1 MKTQQQN
8 KKGKVLKA
16 RKAQERPVEMS
27 GAMALRMTAAM
38 PSSSERNFAI
48 ALGLSLA
55 LHAVLLSLHFKYPD
69 ASRAFQ
75 EKALDIILVNAKSAR
90 KPNDAQALAQAN
102 LDGGG
107 NSEQDRR
114 VKTPL
119 PPSNRQQAGNDLEQ
133 AQKRVRTLEAR
144 QKQLIAQAKGK
155 PKAAVKESAEVE
167 APPVAEVEPS
177 GLDLVS
183 KSLQMARLEGEIA
196 RQTEEYNKRPRVGRL
211 TSARVREYRF
221 ARYVDDWRQKVERIG
236 TLNYPEAA
244 RGKIYGNLVLT
255 VRIRKD
261 GSVERIEIDRSSGSR
276 VLDDAARRV
285 VRMAEPFANFPP
297 DIARDFDILEI
308 TRTWT
313 FTKGSQV
320 ATTN

>member
-1 MKTQQQN
+1 MKKQQ
-8 KKGKVLKA
+8 KKT
-16 RKAQERPVEMS
+16 RKAKDRSVDMS
-27 GAMALRMTAAM
+27 SAVMALNPPVALR
-38 PSSSERNFAI
+38 PSAERNFAI
-48 ALGLSLA
+48 ALGFSLV

-90 KPNDAQALAQAN
+90 APKDAQALAQN
-102 LDGGG
+102 SLDGGG

-119 PPSNRQQAGNDLEQ
+119 PPSNRQQAGTDLEQ
-133 AQKRVRTLEAR
+133 AQKRVQALEAR
-144 QKQLIAQAKGK
+144 QKQLLAQAKGK
-155 PKAAVKESAEVE
+155 PKAAVKESSEAE
-167 APPVAEVEPS
+167 ALPVAEAQPS

-183 KSLQMARLEGEIA
+183 KSLEMARIEGQIA

-244 RGKIYGNLVLT
+244 RGKIYGSLVLS
-255 VRIRKD
+255 VRIKKD
-261 GSVERIEIDRSSGSR
+261 GSVERIDIDRSSGSR

-313 FTKGSQV
+313 FTKGNQV

>member
-1 MKTQQQN
+1 MKKHQ
-8 KKGKVLKA
+8 KKA
-16 RKAQERPVEMS
+16 RKAKGRSVDMS
-27 GAMALRMTAAM
+27 AVMALNAPAVLR
-38 PSSSERNFAI
+38 PSGERNFAI
-48 ALGLSLA
+48 ALVFSLI
-55 LHAVLLSLHFKYPD
+55 LHAVLLTLHFKYPD
-69 ASRAFQ
+69 ASRALQ

-90 KPNDAQALAQAN
+90 APKDAQALAQTN

-107 NSEQDRR
+107 NSEQERR

-119 PPSNRQQAGNDLEQ
+119 PPSLRQQAGNDLEQ

-144 QKQLIAQAKGK
+144 QKQLLAQSKGK
-155 PKAAVKESAEVE
+155 PKAAAKESSETE
-167 APPVAEVEPS
+167 APPVAEAEPS

-221 ARYVDDWRQKVERIG
+221 ARYVDDWRHKVERIG

-244 RGKIYGNLVLT
+244 RGKIYGSLVLS
-255 VRIRKD
+255 VRLKSD
-261 GSVERIEIDRSSGSR
+261 GSVERIDIDRSSGSR

>member
-1 MKTQQQN
+1 MKKQQ
-8 KKGKVLKA
+8 KKKA
-16 RKAQERPVEMS
+16 RKAKDRSVDMS
-27 GAMALRMTAAM
+27 AVMALNAPVAPR
-38 PSSSERNFAI
+38 SSSDRRFAI
-48 ALGLSLA
+48 ALVFSLVF
-55 LHAVLLSLHFKYPD
+55 HAVLLSLHFKYPD
-69 ASRAFQ
+69 ASRALQ

-90 KPNDAQALAQAN
+90 APKDAQALAQTN

-107 NSEQDRR
+107 NSEEDRR

-119 PPSNRQQAGNDLEQ
+119 PPAPARQAGNDVEK
-133 AQKRVRTLEAR
+133 AQKRVQALEAR
-144 QKQLIAQAKGK
+144 QRQLLAQARHA
-155 PKAAVKESAEVE
+155 KAAVAPAKE
-167 APPVAEVEPS
+167 APESEPQPVAEPLPN

-183 KSLQMARLEGEIA
+183 QSMEMARLEGQIS

-221 ARYVDDWRQKVERIG
+221 ARYVDDWRKKVERIG
-236 TLNYPEAA
+236 TLNYPDAA
-244 RGKIYGNLVLT
+244 RGKIYGNLVLS
-255 VRIRKD
+255 VRLRRD
-261 GSVERIEIDRSSGSR
+261 GSVERIDIDRSSGSR

-297 DIARDFDILEI
+297 DIARDFDVLEI

>member
-1 MKTQQQN
+1 MKKQQ
-8 KKGKVLKA
+8 KKT
-16 RKAQERPVEMS
+16 RKAKDRSVDMS
-27 GAMALRMTAAM
+27 SAVMALNPPVALR
-38 PSSSERNFAI
+38 PSAERNFAI
-48 ALGLSLA
+48 ALGFSLV
-55 LHAVLLSLHFKYPD
+55 LHTVLLSLHFKYPD

-90 KPNDAQALAQAN
+90 APKDAQALAQN
-102 LDGGG
+102 SLDGGG

-119 PPSNRQQAGNDLEQ
+119 PPSNRQQAGTDLEQ
-133 AQKRVRTLEAR
+133 AQKRVQALEAR
-144 QKQLIAQAKGK
+144 QKQLLAQAKGK
-155 PKAAVKESAEVE
+155 PKAAVKESPEAE
-167 APPVAEVEPS
+167 ALPVAEAQPS

-183 KSLQMARLEGEIA
+183 KSLEMARIEGQIA

-244 RGKIYGNLVLT
+244 RGKIYGSLVLS
-255 VRIRKD
+255 VRIKKD
-261 GSVERIEIDRSSGSR
+261 GSVERIDIDRSSGSR

-313 FTKGSQV
+313 FTKGNQV

>member
-1 MKTQQQN
+1 MKQQQ
-8 KKGKVLKA
+8 KKA
-16 RKAQERPVEMS
+16 RKAKGRPVDMS
-27 GAMALRMTAAM
+27 GVMALNTTAVLR
-38 PSSSERNFAI
+38 SSGDRNFGI
-48 ALGLSLA
+48 ALAFSLVF
-55 LHAVLLSLHFKYPD
+55 HAVLLSLHFKYPD

-90 KPNDAQALAQAN
+90 APKDAQALAQNN

-107 NSEQDRR
+107 SSEQDRR

-119 PPSNRQQAGNDLEQ
+119 PPSTHQQAGTDLEQ
-133 AQKRVRTLEAR
+133 AQKRVQALEAR
-144 QKQLIAQAKGK
+144 QKQLLAQAKGK
-155 PKAAVKESAEVE
+155 PKVAAKESPDAEVTQVEE
-167 APPVAEVEPS
+167 AEPN

-196 RQTEEYNKRPRVGRL
+196 RQTEEYNKRPRVGRM
-211 TSARVREYRF
+211 TSVRTKEYRF
-221 ARYVDDWRQKVERIG
+221 SQYDHDWRAKVERIG

-244 RGKIYGNLVLT
+244 RGKIYGSLVLS

-261 GSVERIEIDRSSGSR
+261 GSVERVDIDRSSGSK

-285 VRMAEPFANFPP
+285 VRMAEPFAAFPP

-313 FTKGSQV
+313 FTKSSQV